1 MTEQDLDDCY
11 KVLSDA
17 LAAVGEERAALLLAT
32 LSLSLIVRET
42 DAKIVRD
49 LIAQAGE
56 LART

>member
-1 MTEQDLDDCY
+1 MKEQDLDHCY
-11 KVLSDA
+11 TVLSDA
-17 LAAVGEERAALLLAT
+17 LAAVGGEKASLLLAT

-42 DAKIVRD
+42 DAKIVLD